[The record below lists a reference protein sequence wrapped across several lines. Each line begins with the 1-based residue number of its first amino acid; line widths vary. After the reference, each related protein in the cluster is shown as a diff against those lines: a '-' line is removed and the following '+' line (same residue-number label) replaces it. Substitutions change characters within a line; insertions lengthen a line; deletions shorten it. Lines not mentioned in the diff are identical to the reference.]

1 MMKRYLQE
9 PTDENIWS
17 SLRDNI
23 SGRNKDI
30 KAFIEG
36 LQMIEGNAYIS
47 IDAKWGEGKT
57 FFVRQ
62 IEEVLKYFY
71 EKNFNYG
78 KKDKEKLSY
87 HEYIKAAP
95 EIRELQIDKL
105 YLPVY
110 YNAWMY
116 DNHNDPLMSLLLC
129 ITKTCK
135 GFYDTEIN
143 SEKLGKKLLSIMS
156 AFTVSMKG
164 IEITPGNM
172 IPNME
177 SIDILSVV
185 KTEEEIRNQVADI
198 FKDVIAERT
207 EKLII
212 LIDELDRCRP
222 FFAIEMLERVKHYF
236 DDKRIVF
243 IVSVNK
249 SEFVHTIENYY
260 GKNFDATR
268 YLNRFF
274 DFNISIPP
282 ISSSLKYSLK
292 NYNDSDIEQV
302 WFKLI
307 ADGLS
312 DYYHLTFR
320 DILIY
325 KGRLEAVSKRYINDR
340 NAQGMILSIFVPI
353 IIVLEMV
360 NEQAKNIFIEGNG
373 EALLNT
379 FFEQINSFKE
389 VAQRLSN
396 YNIRNNEMD
405 SGYKN
410 IIDAYTYTFK
420 NGEEKYFAAFDLSR
434 EIKSICLRACNGF

>member
-1 MMKRYLQE
+1 MKKYLQQ
-9 PTDENIWS
+9 PTNENVWS
-17 SLRDNI
+17 SLRDDI

-71 EKNFNYG
+71 KKNFNYD
-78 KKDKEKLSY
+78 KKDEEKLPY
-87 HEYIKAAP
+87 HEYIRTAP
-95 EIRELQIDKL
+95 EIRELQIDGL
-105 YLPVY
+105 YFPVY
-110 YNAWMY
+110 FNAWMY

-129 ITKTCK
+129 VIKTCK
-135 GFYDTEIN
+135 GFYDTKRD
-143 SEKLGKKLLSIMS
+143 SEKLGEKLWSIMS
-156 AFTVSMKG
+156 AFSISMKG
-164 IEITPGNM
+164 IEITPGN
-172 IPNME
+172 IVYNRE
-177 SIDILSVV
+177 NLDILSVV
-185 KTEEEIRNQVADI
+185 KTEEEIREKVADI

-222 FFAIEMLERVKHYF
+222 SFAIEMLERIKHYF
-236 DDKRIVF
+236 DDERIIF

-249 SEFVHTIENYY
+249 SQFIHTIENYY
-260 GKNFDATR
+260 GKDFDATR

-274 DFNISIPP
+274 DFNINILP
-282 ISSSLKYSLK
+282 ISSSLKYNLK
-292 NYNDSDIEQV
+292 NYQESDIEQV

-325 KGRLEAVSKRYINDR
+325 KGRMESVSKKYINDR
-340 NAQGMILSIFVPI
+340 NAQGMLLSIFVPI

-360 NEQAKNIFIEGNG
+360 NEQEKNKFIEGNS
-373 EALLNT
+373 ETLLNI
-379 FFEQINSFKE
+379 FFEQIDAFKK

-396 YNIRNNEMD
+396 YSVQNDEMD

-410 IIDAYTYTFK
+410 IIDAYTYIFK
-420 NGEEKYFAAFDLSR
+420 NGEEKYFSTFDLSR
-434 EIKSICLRACNGF
+434 DIKTICLRACNGF